1 MTPAPTKPS
10 PYVLVVDDHP
20 LVVRGLAHFLQ
31 SSCPD
36 LSVVPMTRWD
46 DALALIG
53 IIGCPALLIADIWL
67 ADGSSLAS
75 MDSWRQACPKTPW
88 LAVSG
93 DDDPTLEQRV
103 RAAGA
108 QGFVHKQAS
117 PEVFAHAVEAVRRGG
132 DWFAGTAVVA
142 ATAAQTLID
151 PQAAARGLTPRQG
164 DILALLL
171 RGLPNKRIASQLGIT
186 EATVKE
192 HVTAVLARLGVRTR
206 IEAITALN
214 GRRPLRP
221 HAAQDR

>member
-1 MTPAPTKPS
+1 MTPSPAVPS
-10 PYVLVVDDHP
+10 SYVLVIDDHP

-31 SSCPD
+31 SSCPE
-36 LSVVPMTRWD
+36 LSVVPMTRWE

-53 IIGCPALLIADIWL
+53 AIGSPVLLIADVWL
-67 ADGSSLAS
+67 GDGSSLVS
-75 MDSWRQACPKTPW
+75 MDSWRQACPQTPW

-117 PEVFAHAVEAVRRGG
+117 PEVFARAVDAVRRGG
-132 DWFAGTAVVA
+132 DWFAGTAV
-142 ATAAQTLID
+142 AQAHGSID
-151 PQAAARGLTPRQG
+151 PLVAARGLTPRQS

-171 RGLPNKRIASQLGIT
+171 RGLPNKRIASELGIT

-206 IEAITALN
+206 IEAITALS
-214 GRRPLRP
+214 GRRQQGNHVSPR
-221 HAAQDR
+221 R